1 MGILIFQV
9 GIFLSFIFAGSRF
22 RHALAVSWL
31 FFTGLVVF
39 SDQLFLLQTVT
50 IAISWYI
57 VGRMGDAPLNWW
69 WRGWPQWAQN
79 SEELLNQSAWYMKR
93 RYGHI
98 EFCCSTCF
106 GFRCHHMVIERR
118 GWWPYREGTIPDSRM
133 YLNKRRRVMDEMR
146 SVIAIGKQSEP
157 ESSLLSRLRS
167 ALEKMESETDIQNA
181 TVDFLRWIWAE
192 SHAEQIHIAKVR
204 RLNAEDL
211 LTVVILVAGV
221 SAIVSLVVSLPEG
234 IGNAEKSMLTSL
246 MVIAGLA
253 YLTRIAFGVYWEM
266 VKGIRMCHY
275 YSPEGGLVSLMV
287 NRLRGERS

>member
-9 GIFLSFIFAGSRF
+9 AIFLSFIFAGSGF
-22 RHALAVSWL
+22 RHALAVCWL

-50 IAISWYI
+50 IAMSWYI
-57 VGRMGDAPLNWW
+57 VGKMG
-69 WRGWPQWAQN
+69 RSQWAMN
-79 SEELLNQSAWYMKR
+79 SEELLDYSAWYMKR

-106 GFRCHHMVIERR
+106 GFRCNHMVIVRR
-118 GWWPYREGTIPDSRM
+118 GWWPYTEETMPDSRM
-133 YLNKRRRVMDEMR
+133 YINNRRRVMDEMR
-146 SVIAIGKQSEP
+146 SAIAIGKQSEP
-157 ESSLLSRLRS
+157 ESSLQSRLRS
-167 ALEKMESETDIQNA
+167 ALEKMENETDIQKA

-192 SHAEQIHIAKVR
+192 SHAEPIHIAKVR

-234 IGNAEKSMLTSL
+234 ISNAEKSVLTSL

-253 YLTRIAFGVYWEM
+253 YLTRIAFGVYWEI
-266 VKGIRMCHY
+266 VKGIRMRHY
-275 YSPEGGLVSLMV
+275 YSPEGGLVGLMV